1 MNNNTSPSNPNQLWF
16 GLQLSSIIVVTLLI
30 IVASYY
36 TGKLVAN
43 SASSNANTDSVKQY
57 KLLEVQLK
65 STKTRLSMAENTN
78 KINTQTLDQT
88 RQTILQLEQQIYQQ
102 QKDIISYKAIISK
115 QKITDPLV
123 FRDLIIQA
131 TEQPYTFRYK
141 LVLTRL
147 DQANILLKG
156 SLHIA
161 IVGSTN
167 NQPHTIS
174 LAAVTTTTEHKKDNI
189 PFSFRYMAMI
199 PESNQFGEMTLP
211 ENFIPKSVKIT
222 AYLADETKPTTYT
235 FDWTVQPL
243 PIKDIEDPNS

>member
-16 GLQLSSIIVVTLLI
+16 GLQLSSIII
-30 IVASYY
+30 IAIFIIIASYY
-36 TGKLVAN
+36 TGKLVSN
-43 SASSNANTDSVKQY
+43 SASNNANSDSLKQY

-78 KINTQTLDQT
+78 RINTQTLEQT

-131 TEQPYTFRYK
+131 TEQPHTFRYK
-141 LVLTRL
+141 FVLTRL
-147 DQANILLKG
+147 DHANVLLKG
-156 SLHIA
+156 SLNIA

-167 NQPHTIS
+167 NQPHTIP
-174 LAAVTTTTEHKKDNI
+174 LAAVTTTTEHKKDI
-189 PFSFRYMAMI
+189 PFSFRYMVMI
-199 PESNQFGEMTLP
+199 PESNHFGEMTLP
-211 ENFIPKSVKIT
+211 ENFTPKSVKIT
-222 AYLADETKPTTYT
+222 AYLADETKATTYT

-243 PIKDIEDPNS
+243 PIKDIEEPNS

>member
-1 MNNNTSPSNPNQLWF
+1 MNNNTTPSNPNQLWF
-16 GLQLSSIIVVTLLI
+16 GLQLSTIIIVILLI
-30 IVASYY
+30 IIASYY

-43 SASSNANTDSVKQY
+43 NASNTANSDSLKQY
-57 KLLEVQLK
+57 KLLEVQLN

-78 KINTQTLDQT
+78 KINAQTLEQT

-115 QKITDPLV
+115 QKITNPLV

-131 TEQPYTFRYK
+131 TEQPQTFRYK
-141 LVLTRL
+141 LILTRL

-156 SLHIA
+156 SLHID
-161 IVGSTN
+161 IIGTTN

-174 LAAVTTTTEHKKDNI
+174 LAAVTTATDHKKDNI

-199 PESNQFGEMTLP
+199 PDTNEFGEMTLP
-211 ENFIPKSVKIT
+211 EDFIPKTIKIT
-222 AYLADETKPTTYT
+222 AYLTDETKPTSHT
-235 FDWTVQPL
+235 FGWTVQPL
-243 PIKDIEDPNS
+243 PIKDVEPPNS